1 MGAIHGDAFEDKDEY
16 TPIKPSPTTNNSN
29 LSNMTDNLRQGAGDK
44 LASNLKPDS
53 EKSTLEKGQDQVKV
67 TADSL
72 AGQAQPEDQ
81 KSYTQQA
88 TDAISNAGQQVSDT
102 LGLSGERSKKVV
114 RRILPLPIGK
124 LSFRNRERE
133 NL

>member
-1 MGAIHGDAFEDKDEY
+1 MGEY

-53 EKSTLEKGQDQVKV
+53 EKSTLEKGQDQVKG
-67 TADSL
+67 TADGL

-102 LGLSGERSKKVV
+102 LGLSGGSGEV
-114 RRILPLPIGK
+114 RELVEGY
-124 LSFRNRERE
+124 FHC
-133 NL
+133 

>member
-1 MGAIHGDAFEDKDEY
+1 MSIARSPHVVHLRMLQFEPIESSLDAAWRCNTASAINR
-16 TPIKPSPTTNNSN
+16 TNH
-29 LSNMTDNLRQGAGDK
+29 TRHGAGDK

-53 EKSTLEKGQDQVKV
+53 EKSTLEKGQDQVKGA
-67 TADSL
+67 ADSL

-102 LGLSGERSKKVV
+102 LGLSGGSK
-114 RRILPLPIGK
+114 
-124 LSFRNRERE
+124 S
-133 NL
+133 

>member
-1 MGAIHGDAFEDKDEY
+1 MLTQI
-16 TPIKPSPTTNNSN
+16 PP
-29 LSNMTDNLRQGAGDK
+29 GAGDK

-53 EKSTLEKGQDQVKV
+53 EKSTLEKGQDQVKS

-102 LGLSGERSKKVV
+102 LGLSGGSE
-114 RRILPLPIGK
+114 
-124 LSFRNRERE
+124 
-133 NL
+133 

>member
-1 MGAIHGDAFEDKDEY
+1 
-16 TPIKPSPTTNNSN
+16 
-29 LSNMTDNLRQGAGDK
+29 MTDNLRQGAGDK

-53 EKSTLEKGQDQVKV
+53 EKSTLEKGQDQVKGA
-67 TADSL
+67 ADSL

-102 LGLSGERSKKVV
+102 LGLSG
-114 RRILPLPIGK
+114 G
-124 LSFRNRERE
+124 REAGRKE
-133 NL
+133 PC

>member
-1 MGAIHGDAFEDKDEY
+1 MGERERIHIQNTKSNHQ
-16 TPIKPSPTTNNSN
+16 PRKPF
-29 LSNMTDNLRQGAGDK
+29 NMTDNLRQGAGDK

-53 EKSTLEKGQDQVKV
+53 EKSTLEKGQDQVKG

-102 LGLSGERSKKVV
+102 LGLSGGKK
-114 RRILPLPIGK
+114 
-124 LSFRNRERE
+124 
-133 NL
+133 

>member
-1 MGAIHGDAFEDKDEY
+1 MGTDSTTIKT
-16 TPIKPSPTTNNSN
+16 TPIINNPNTSK
-29 LSNMTDNLRQGAGDK
+29 MTDNLRQGAGDK

-53 EKSTLEKGQDQVKV
+53 EKSTLEKGQDQAKGA
-67 TADSL
+67 ADSL

-102 LGLSGERSKKVV
+102 LGLSGGKK
-114 RRILPLPIGK
+114 
-124 LSFRNRERE
+124 
-133 NL
+133 

>member
-1 MGAIHGDAFEDKDEY
+1 MGKNEY
-16 TPIKPSPTTNNSN
+16 TRINPKSNNQQLKAFQHDWQPPSRRR
-29 LSNMTDNLRQGAGDK
+29 RQARIQPKARQREVDFGEG
-44 LASNLKPDS
+44 P
-53 EKSTLEKGQDQVKV
+53 DQVKG

-102 LGLSGERSKKVV
+102 LGLSGGSE
-114 RRILPLPIGK
+114 
-124 LSFRNRERE
+124 
-133 NL
+133 